1 MVWWPENMELAWQEM
16 FLDQDIT
23 RDIYSKWNDHLG
35 IQGPSSKPSDPV
47 RISKVTRPAETEKV
61 SSKPVAEPTPK
72 NNPVISRPVPVPV
85 SEATTLVPENPA
97 TDSKDASKTE
107 TSEKKME
114 GGTDKAKD
122 EKEEKE
128 IGNNEN

>member
-1 MVWWPENMELAWQEM
+1 MELAWQEM
-16 FLDQDIT
+16 FLDQDLT
-23 RDIYSKWNDHLG
+23 RGICRNWDRYLG
-35 IQGPSSKPSDPV
+35 IQGLSSKPSDPV
-47 RISKVTRPAETEKV
+47 RIPKVMKPAETGKV
-61 SSKPVAEPTPK
+61 SSKPVAEPTPE

-97 TDSKDASKTE
+97 TDSKDASKAE
-107 TSEKKME
+107 NSEKKIE
-114 GGTDKAKD
+114 GGADKAKD